1 MNKADQ
7 ANKLKLLD
15 TKNGQQGD
23 ITNNSDA

>member
-1 MNKADQ
+1 MNNADQ

-15 TKNGQQGD
+15 AKNGQQGD